1 MNSNY
6 KLVVLDID
14 GTLINDNH
22 EIPKENKEVIKKL
35 QSQGIKFVLATGRN
49 DVLATHFVEELGITP
64 VILGCNGATIRD
76 LEKDI
81 LHSHKHIAKEQV
93 SQVYNSLKEYG
104 ISAKYFSN
112 STAYLECHDGCD
124 EHDSFIKRI
133 TGKLKIKKF
142 KNPSELLSQDIKML
156 KIVCEIDDN
165 KLKEISNIIDKIEGL
180 SAFRSGPCCLDIV
193 LADVSK
199 GNAVIEYA
207 KMIGIKPEEI
217 VAIGDSGNDVSML
230 SMVGYPV
237 TLENGEEQLKK
248 IAKFVTKSN
257 NDAGVAFAL
266 KHIFNV

>member
-14 GTLINDNH
+14 GTLINDSG
-22 EIPKENKEVIKKL
+22 EIPQENKEVINKL
-35 QSQGIKFVLATGRN
+35 KSQGIKFILATGRN
-49 DVLATHFVEELGITP
+49 DVLATHLVEELGITP
-64 VILGCNGATIRD
+64 VILGCNGATIKD

-81 LHSHKHIAKEQV
+81 LLSHKYLSKEQV
-93 SQVYNSLKEYG
+93 SLVYNALKKHG
-104 ISAKYFSN
+104 IIAKYFSN
-112 STAYLECHDGCD
+112 STAYLESNDNFSKY
-124 EHDSFIKRI
+124 ESFISRV

-142 KNPSELLSQDIKML
+142 QEPCDLSSHDIKIL
-156 KIVCEIDDN
+156 KIVCELDDN
-165 KLKEISNIIDKIEGL
+165 KLQEILNIIDNIEGL
-180 SAFRSGPCCLDIV
+180 SAFKSGPCCLDIV
-193 LADVSK
+193 LSDVSK

-217 VAIGDSGNDVSML
+217 VAIGDSGNDFSML

-237 TLENGEEQLKK
+237 TLENGEDELKK
-248 IAKFVTKSN
+248 IAKFITKSN